1 MIIEIYS
8 KEKKKKKEKNYL
20 KQMICLWNQVQF
32 YFIIHNLSKIFIHFL
47 LKKKKMLICQH
58 ADYLLKG
65 QMSVFP
71 WKFLC
76 SLSQGIFKICAGLFD
91 VSSYMTGN
99 SHRFYL
105 QFQHHFTELTVLAN
119 SLSHWTL
126 WILNTFTRRK

>member
-1 MIIEIYS
+1 MKSSPILFY
-8 KEKKKKKEKNYL
+8 YTQL
-20 KQMICLWNQVQF
+20 KQNFHSFSI
-32 YFIIHNLSKIFIHFL
+32 
-47 LKKKKMLICQH
+47 KKKKMLICQH

-119 SLSHWTL
+119 SLSH
-126 WILNTFTRRK
+126 